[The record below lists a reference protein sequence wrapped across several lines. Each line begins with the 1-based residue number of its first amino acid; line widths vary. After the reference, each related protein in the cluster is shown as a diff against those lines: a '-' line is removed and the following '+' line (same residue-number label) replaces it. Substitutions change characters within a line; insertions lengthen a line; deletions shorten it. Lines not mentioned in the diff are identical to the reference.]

1 MSDSLRAQLEIKLAA
16 TLTNTL
22 GGGLGDVVADIA
34 ASYKSGIITDGTIV
48 DTADKVWASKG
59 RTLANAGT
67 ETIDLVAFT
76 GIDIGTGAGED
87 PCGNGLTLV
96 EICALLILRD
106 DASAGTLTLG
116 GAASNEFTSMWA
128 AGDAPVILPKGFL
141 FIGSMKDPAY
151 VVGST
156 NKNLK
161 ILSSGASTYDIYVI
175 GRSA

>member
-1 MSDSLRAQLEIKLAA
+1 MSDSLRSQIAITLAA

-22 GGGLGDVVADIA
+22 TNGLGDVSADISA
-34 ASYKSGIITDGTIV
+34 AYKSGVIADGTLV
-48 DTADKVWASKG
+48 DTADKIWASKG

-96 EICALLILRD
+96 EICMLLILRD
-106 DASAGTLTLG
+106 EASTGTLTLG
-116 GAASNEFTSMWA
+116 GASSNEFISMWA

-141 FIGSMKDPAY
+141 CLGTLKDPAY

-161 ILSSGASTYDIYVI
+161 ITSSGASTYDIYVL